1 MTESSTPQAPELPK
15 QRPSRK
21 PSGGRGFLVFL
32 FRLLLLGVS
41 SSLAGLLGIAIAQF
55 YPGTIE
61 DPPLVEKL
69 VQGTQSLRKAVIRLP
84 QSWSNEP
91 SPESGVPPVVSGANT
106 SPSPEA
112 SPSPQP
118 SPVELSAADRQEIQ
132 SQLAQLQSDL
142 QQLNNRA
149 ATLETRV
156 GGGNA
161 SAPIEERLRT
171 IQQQLDPNAAPPS
184 PTASSNDNQSFI
196 APATSTLSSDGE
208 LLMVTLPT
216 DALFTDQRT
225 DQQSFRAETSAILDS
240 LIADL
245 QRYPGATIR
254 VVGHTDSR
262 DASETDRAR
271 SFEQASAVAN
281 YLSAK
286 LGDDYEWI
294 VVGYGG
300 SRPLAEN
307 TSEIN
312 RQRNRRIEL
321 VIDPAG

>member
-55 YPGTIE
+55 YPGNIE

-69 VQGTQSLRKAVIRLP
+69 IQGTQSMRRAVVRLP
-84 QSWSNEP
+84 QSWSNE
-91 SPESGVPPVVSGANT
+91 SPEAGASPVVPDANT
-106 SPSPEA
+106 SPSPAA

-118 SPVELSAADRQEIQ
+118 SPVELSSADRQEIQ

-156 GGGNA
+156 GGGDA
-161 SAPIEERLRT
+161 SASIEERLRT
-171 IQQQLDPNAAPPS
+171 IQQRLDPNAAPPS
-184 PTASSNDNQSFI
+184 PTASSDGNQSFI

-216 DALFTDQRT
+216 DALFTDQPA
-225 DQQSFRAETSAILDS
+225 DQQSFRSETSAILDS

-262 DASETDRAR
+262 DASEADRAR

-321 VIDPAG
+321 VIDPNR